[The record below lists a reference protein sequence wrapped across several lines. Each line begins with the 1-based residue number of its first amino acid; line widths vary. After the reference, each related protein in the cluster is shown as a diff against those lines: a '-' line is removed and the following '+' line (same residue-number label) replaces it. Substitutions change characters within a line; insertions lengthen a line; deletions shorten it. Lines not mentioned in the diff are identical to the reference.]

1 VNRLGLLLLLC
12 LATVFINLPFG
23 YYRAG
28 TRRLS
33 WQWFLA
39 IHLPVPLI
47 IIMRLVSGEGWSAVP
62 LLIVCAVLGQL
73 MGGSLKVALWKQ
85 RRAAEQIPA
94 NDDER
99 QAG

>member
-1 VNRLGLLLLLC
+1 MERLILLS
-12 LATVFINLPFG
+12 LAAIIINLPFG

-47 IIMRLVSGEGWSAVP
+47 IVMRLMSGVSWGAVP
-62 LLIVCAVLGQL
+62 LLIGCAVLGQL
-73 MGGSLKVALWKQ
+73 MGGSLRVSLWKQ
-85 RRAAEQIPA
+85 RHAAEQISTSE
-94 NDDER
+94 DEH
-99 QAG
+99 

>member
-1 VNRLGLLLLLC
+1 MERLILLC
-12 LATVFINLPFG
+12 LATVIINFPFG

-47 IIMRLVSGEGWSAVP
+47 IVMRLMSGVSWGAVP
-62 LLIVCAVLGQL
+62 LLIGCAVLGQL
-73 MGGSLKVALWKQ
+73 AGGSLRVALWKQ
-85 RRAAEQIPA
+85 RYAAEQISA
-94 NDDER
+94 NEDER
-99 QAG
+99 QTG